1 MNNQQAETALL
12 GACLMEP
19 SNIAA
24 VSLIVQPED
33 FFLPFHRQVFEMLV
47 SMSKKSDAI
56 DFVTVHDNLPGVS
69 FDDIS
74 RLAADFV
81 VPFHAAEY
89 ARMVRES
96 SKQRYLRASLIQI
109 MTGLDDNSIRTVDA
123 LSMLDTL
130 TRKLAA
136 KPDMQ
141 FTTAATLAEKLIE
154 EIRRAQECGDRND
167 FFFTGIKSIGEFKR
181 ADLIIIAGRPS
192 MGKTALACNI
202 AYNVASDG
210 NSVAFVTAESP
221 AESIFKRWVS
231 SDASID
237 NHKLQRMRLSDSQSA
252 AVIEGAKRV
261 GELPLYI
268 YDSRN
273 WERIEAWV
281 RALKVMEPSLALVV
295 LDHVGKVRTRK
306 RIENR
311 YLEIGEISADC
322 KEVAKDLDVA
332 FLLLS
337 QLNRSVEQRE
347 NKRPNMSDL
356 RESGNLEQD
365 ADVIGLIYREFYYSH
380 NDNDKRKVELDIQK
394 NRDGKTGVQYLRFF
408 EEYVKFLDRKDA

>member
-1 MNNQQAETALL
+1 M
-12 GACLMEP
+12 
-19 SNIAA
+19 
-24 VSLIVQPED
+24 
-33 FFLPFHRQVFEMLV
+33 
-47 SMSKKSDAI
+47 
-56 DFVTVHDNLPGVS
+56 
-69 FDDIS
+69 
-74 RLAADFV
+74 
-81 VPFHAAEY
+81 
-89 ARMVRES
+89 
-96 SKQRYLRASLIQI
+96 
-109 MTGLDDNSIRTVDA
+109 
-123 LSMLDTL
+123 
-130 TRKLAA
+130 
-136 KPDMQ
+136 
-141 FTTAATLAEKLIE
+141 
-154 EIRRAQECGDRND
+154 
-167 FFFTGIKSIGEFKR
+167 
-181 ADLIIIAGRPS
+181 IIIAGRPS

-237 NHKLQRMRLSDSQSA
+237 NHKLQRMRLSDSESA
-252 AVIEGAKRV
+252 AAIEGAKRV

-337 QLNRSVEQRE
+337 QLNRRVEQRE

-365 ADVIGLIYREFYYSH
+365 ADVIGLIYREFYYSY